1 MTVQEQTN
9 PQDEAQ
15 KIWDQLD
22 AEESGKALPDDKAE
36 GTQATESSDSQQ
48 QSDQRQQAPADQAD
62 ASAGAGTES
71 NEQSLMDKIA
81 GLESMLGQVTTRLR
95 NAEGHIGGLN
105 GQLKQQQQQIDMEM
119 AQQKAALEMQ
129 LMREKEAAKLMLERE
144 KQQAYF
150 AMKQQE
156 FEAEAQL
163 KAMKIGAGIT
173 SNVEIKG

>member
-1 MTVQEQTN
+1 
-9 PQDEAQ
+9 
-15 KIWDQLD
+15 
-22 AEESGKALPDDKAE
+22 
-36 GTQATESSDSQQ
+36 
-48 QSDQRQQAPADQAD
+48 
-62 ASAGAGTES
+62 
-71 NEQSLMDKIA
+71 
-81 GLESMLGQVTTRLR
+81 
-95 NAEGHIGGLN
+95 
-105 GQLKQQQQQIDMEM
+105 
-119 AQQKAALEMQ
+119 MQ